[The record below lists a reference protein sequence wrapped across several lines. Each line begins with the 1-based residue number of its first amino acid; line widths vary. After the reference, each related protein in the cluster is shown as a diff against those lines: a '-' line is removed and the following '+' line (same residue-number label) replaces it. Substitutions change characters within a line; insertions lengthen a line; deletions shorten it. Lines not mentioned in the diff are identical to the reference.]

1 LNNLFSITYFY
12 TSSSSHDIHQSIERN
27 EFTFSVEVIPL
38 GAGEEFNRFI
48 IMFNG
53 LLWRSSLLGAG
64 EEKRR
69 SGGEDR
75 EKEKEKEK
83 EERVSPHCLL
93 WVGL

>member
-1 LNNLFSITYFY
+1 M
-12 TSSSSHDIHQSIERN
+12 
-27 EFTFSVEVIPL
+27 EVIPL

-53 LLWRSSLLGAG
+53 FSVEVIPLGAG

-69 SGGEDR
+69 SGRGDR
-75 EKEKEKEK
+75 EKEKEKEKEK